1 MVGDDFTISQGVNLD
16 LGGAT
21 PFIVQRRRRFYDA
34 AVARARL
41 HPEAPLADAVAAW
54 LTYLGA
60 TKPSPATLAAYRR
73 DLAGVG
79 NRLAEF
85 EELEVVTLAD
95 LGRPALRSAFASWAA
110 DHAAASVRRAHS
122 AWSSFFDFLV
132 AEGLLDGNPMAGVP
146 KPKTPTVLPRTIRAR
161 DGIPRLIAT
170 AAAPDPRSRR
180 PWPARD
186 LALVATFCVTGIREA
201 EAVGLST
208 GSLVGEPGARRL
220 EVVGKG
226 NRARPIPV
234 GAALE
239 RLIADYQAERVERF
253 PDHDLGHPAV
263 PLFVD
268 VRGARLSVNQ
278 VRYLVERLYVRA
290 GLRAQ
295 VPAGAL
301 VHALRHTFATSALE
315 AGADVVELQELLG
328 HASLETTRRYL
339 SATGQGLRHVV
350 DGHPG
355 QEALRSVITAHDVPA
370 ELPETP
376 IT

>member
-1 MVGDDFTISQGVNLD
+1 M
-16 LGGAT
+16 
-21 PFIVQRRRRFYDA
+21 
-34 AVARARL
+34 
-41 HPEAPLADAVAAW
+41 AAW
-54 LTYLGA
+54 LTHLGA

-73 DLAGVG
+73 DLDGVSG
-79 NRLAEF
+79 RLAAF
-85 EELEVVTLAD
+85 EDLEVVTLAD
-95 LGRPALRSAFASWAA
+95 LQRPALRYAFASWAA

-132 AEGLLDGNPMAGVP
+132 AEGLLDGNPMAAVP

-161 DGIPRLIAT
+161 DGVPRLLAT
-170 AAAPDPRSRR
+170 AAAADPRSRK

-208 GSLVGEPGARRL
+208 GSLAGEPGARRL
-220 EVVGKG
+220 EVIGKG
-226 NRARPIPV
+226 NKARPIPI
-234 GAALE
+234 GPALE

-253 PDHDLGHPAV
+253 PDHDLGHPAA

-268 VRGARLSVNQ
+268 VRGERLSVHQ

-339 SATGQGLRHVV
+339 SATGQALRHVI

-355 QEALRSVITAHDVPA
+355 QQALRSVIAERDIPA
-370 ELPETP
+370 ELPDGPTA
-376 IT
+376 

>member
-1 MVGDDFTISQGVNLD
+1 M
-16 LGGAT
+16 
-21 PFIVQRRRRFYDA
+21 
-34 AVARARL
+34 ARARL

-54 LTYLGA
+54 LTNLGA

-73 DLAGVG
+73 DLDGVSR
-79 NRLAEF
+79 RLAEF

-95 LGRPALRSAFASWAA
+95 LRRPALRAAFASWAA

-132 AEGLLDGNPMAGVP
+132 AEGLLEGNPMAGVP
-146 KPKTPTVLPRTIRAR
+146 KPKTPSVLPRTIRAR
-161 DGIPRLIAT
+161 DGIPRLLAT
-170 AAAPDPRSRR
+170 AAASDPRSRR

-226 NRARPIPV
+226 NKARPIPI
-234 GAALE
+234 GPALE
-239 RLIADYQAERVERF
+239 RLIADYQGERVERF

-268 VRGARLSVNQ
+268 VGGTRLSVHQ
-278 VRYLVERLYVRA
+278 VRYLVERLYIRA

-339 SATGQGLRHVV
+339 SATGQALRHVI

-355 QEALRSVITAHDVPA
+355 QEALRSVIAERDVPA
-370 ELPETP
+370 ALPDSP